1 MQALQRDMKDYIAK
15 HSKRQIPVGYSAA
28 DVRQV
33 LKDTVNYF
41 QCNLK
46 DAPNSQADFFGLN
59 SYSWCGDSDFHA
71 SGYDQLTEE
80 FSNAS
85 LPVFFSEY
93 GCNAVQPRQFSEVQ
107 ALYSEKM
114 SKAFSGGLVYE
125 FVQEAND
132 FGLVKIKDN
141 GDAELMPDFENLRT
155 QYGKLDLDRLQTSK
169 KSQTSVEPVECSPDL
184 ISSDKFSFDLP
195 ERPGEVQG
203 MIDHGCDFVKPGKL
217 VDAPP
222 KDIPHAVFDHNGR
235 EVKHVKLNVIEDGE
249 SNNPD
254 DKDPDPVSH
263 GTNDKNDDKND
274 DKKSDENDGKN
285 DGENDDKSDDK
296 KSDENDG
303 KSDDKSEDSVK
314 SEKSDQDNA
323 REAKGIDEDSKDSGS
338 GSDLDSKSN
347 WTSSGSDD
355 SHEYYEPANAGGR
368 LSTSVFLGLLCGAMA
383 TALSML

>member
-1 MQALQRDMKDYIAK
+1 MKDYIAK

-93 GCNAVQPRQFSEVQ
+93 GCNAVQPRTFSEVQ

-114 SKAFSGGLVYE
+114 SEAFSGGLVYE

-141 GDAELMPDFENLRT
+141 GDAELMSDFENLRT
-155 QYGKLDLDRLQTSK
+155 QYSKLDLDRLQTSK
-169 KSQTSVEPVECSPDL
+169 KSQTSKEPVECSPDL

-203 MIDHGCDFVKPGKL
+203 MIDHGCDFVTPGKL

-235 EVKHVKLNVIEDGE
+235 EVQHVKLNVVEDGE

-254 DKDPDPVSH
+254 DKDSGSVH

-274 DKKSDENDGKN
+274 DK
-285 DGENDDKSDDK
+285 
-296 KSDENDG
+296 
-303 KSDDKSEDSVK
+303 SEDSEK

-323 REAKGIDEDSKDSGS
+323 REAKGVDEDSKDSGS
-338 GSDLDSKSN
+338 GSGSDSDSHSDSKSN
-347 WTSSGSDD
+347 STSSGSDD
-355 SHEYYEPANAGGR
+355 SHEYYEPANAGGK

>member
-1 MQALQRDMKDYIAK
+1 MKDYISK
-15 HSKRQIPVGYSAA
+15 HSKRAIPVGYSAA
-28 DVRQV
+28 DVRQI

-46 DAPNSQADFFGLN
+46 DSPNSQADFFGLN

-93 GCNAVQPRQFSEVQ
+93 GCNAVQPRLFSEVQ
-107 ALYSEKM
+107 ALYSEEM
-114 SKAFSGGLVYE
+114 SQAFSGGLVYE
-125 FVQEAND
+125 FAQEAND

-141 GDAELMPDFENLRT
+141 GDAELLPDFENLRT
-155 QYGKLDLDRLQTSK
+155 QFGKLDLDRIQTSNQT
-169 KSQTSVEPVECSPDL
+169 QTSVEPVECSPDL

-203 MIDHGCDFVKPGKL
+203 MIDHGCDFVKGGKL
-217 VDAPP
+217 VDVPH

-235 EVKHVKLNVIEDGE
+235 AVKHVKLNVVEDGE

-254 DKDPDPVSH
+254 DKDSDSVSH
-263 GTNDKNDDKND
+263 GTDDKSDDDKND
-274 DKKSDENDGKN
+274 D
-285 DGENDDKSDDK
+285 ENDD
-296 KSDENDG
+296 
-303 KSDDKSEDSVK
+303 
-314 SEKSDQDNA
+314 KSDQDNA
-323 REAKGIDEDSKDSGS
+323 REAKGVDEDSKDSGS
-338 GSDLDSKSN
+338 DSDSNTDSKSN
-347 WTSSGSDD
+347 STSSGSDD
-355 SHEYYEPANAGGR
+355 SHEYYEPANAGGK

-383 TALSML
+383 TALSVL

>member
-71 SGYDQLTEE
+71 SGYDQLTQE

-114 SKAFSGGLVYE
+114 SEAFSGGLVYE

-132 FGLVKIKDN
+132 FGLVKMKDN

-222 KDIPHAVFDHNGR
+222 KDIPHAVFDHNGH
-235 EVKHVKLNVIEDGE
+235 EVKHVKLNVVEDGE

-254 DKDPDPVSH
+254 DKDSDPVSH
-263 GTNDKNDDKND
+263 GTNDENDDENDDKNDEKNDDKND
-274 DKKSDENDGKN
+274 DKSEN
-285 DGENDDKSDDK
+285 
-296 KSDENDG
+296 
-303 KSDDKSEDSVK
+303 SEK

-323 REAKGIDEDSKDSGS
+323 REAKGVDEDSKDSGS
-338 GSDLDSKSN
+338 GSESGSDSDSKSN
-347 WTSSGSDD
+347 STSSGSDD

-368 LSTSVFLGLLCGAMA
+368 LSTSVFLGLLCGATA